1 MRENIEAFIKFIYSR
16 NLKADGGSIDI
27 YDDYTGIRRK
37 DIHVLS
43 IDNDFYSD
51 VDYDDEQC
59 AKFNIKFQVEDP
71 STDVEPSISENK
83 VSDLKFS

>member
-1 MRENIEAFIKFIYSR
+1 MRTSR
-16 NLKADGGSIDI
+16 LSSNSYTVGGSLAI
-27 YDDYTGIRRK
+27 YDDYTGIGRK

-43 IDNDFYSD
+43 IDNDFYYD

-71 STDVEPSISENK
+71 TTDVEPFISGNK